1 MIGQTELLSGRYVIG
16 DVIGRGGMG
25 IVYRAWDTEL
35 ERPVA
40 VKILRAMTPHPA
52 DRERFRVEGQMLAR
66 LNHPQLITLFDAGT
80 TDDQP
85 FLVME
90 LVDGQSLADRFRE
103 GPIELDEVAYLGA
116 ALAETLAYVHR
127 QEIVHR
133 DLKPGNV
140 LLTIDGRVK
149 LADFGIARLI
159 GEVNH
164 HTSSGVA
171 IGSAAYLSPEQVRL
185 EPVSGASDVYSLGL
199 VLIEALAGQ
208 PVFVGPP
215 TEVALA
221 RLTRSPMMDPDWPER
236 IRNLLTAMTATVPE
250 HRPSADQVA
259 YALRTW
265 RTGGVAPTQPIPVE
279 PALPA
284 HPVRP
289 ARPARPAPP
298 IHPTRPV
305 RPAVRRG
312 QTQRPRR
319 RGRGFLFVVLVLG
332 LVLAGLMLHRPSSE
346 AVPPAG
352 GDSPASGPVTIGE
365 PLKNTVDQAKRDAV
379 AKAKAKLRD
388 QQLAAQKSARS
399 AARKAADAT
408 QKWIT
413 DQVNEAADAA
423 VDGTKNA
430 VQDAARALR
439 DAVTG
444 EDSDQAKGRG

>member
-1 MIGQTELLSGRYVIG
+1 VIGQTELLSGRYVVG

-40 VKILRAMTPHPA
+40 VKILRALAPHPA
-52 DRERFRVEGQMLAR
+52 DRERFRIEGRFLAR

-80 TDDQP
+80 KDEQP
-85 FLVME
+85 YLVME
-90 LVDGQSLADRFRE
+90 LVDGESLAEVFRA
-103 GPIELDEVAYLGA
+103 GPMRLDDVAQLGA

-140 LLTIDGRVK
+140 LLTSDGRVK

-159 GEVNH
+159 GEVGH

-221 RLTRSPMMDPDWPER
+221 RLTRSPMVDPDWPKR
-236 IRNLLTAMTATVPE
+236 IRDLLSAMTATVPE
-250 HRPSADQVA
+250 HRPNADQVA

-265 RTGGVAPTQPIPVE
+265 RSGGVAQTQPIPVE
-279 PALPA
+279 PPQLVPPPHPA
-284 HPVRP
+284 ARPAARPPVRP
-289 ARPARPAPP
+289 G
-298 IHPTRPV
+298 I
-305 RPAVRRG
+305 RRG
-312 QTQRPRR
+312 ATQPLNLPRHRHGRP
-319 RGRGFLFVVLVLG
+319 FLIAVLAVG
-332 LVLAGLMLHRPSSE
+332 LVLAGLLFHRPGSAAAPSSDS
-346 AVPPAG
+346 PSGRGPAG
-352 GDSPASGPVTIGE
+352 VGE
-365 PLKNTVDQAKRDAV
+365 PLKDSVNQAKHDAI
-379 AKAKAKLRD
+379 AKAQAELRK
-388 QQLAAQKSARS
+388 QQLAAQKSAKN
-399 AARKAADAT
+399 AAQKAADAT

-413 DQVNEAADAA
+413 EQIDAAADAA
-423 VDGTKNA
+423 VDGAKNA
-430 VQDAARALR
+430 VEDTARRLK
-439 DAVTG
+439 DAVVG
-444 EDSDQAKGRG
+444 DDSDQARR